1 MHASRNNANPYK
13 QSEYHI
19 IRVVYLIY
27 EQAAVAEA
35 APKPSATF
43 SCRALVLGMVCL
55 SLKTLAQVANTSGRK
70 SLALSTLL

>member
-1 MHASRNNANPYK
+1 MHASHNNANPYK

-19 IRVVYLIY
+19 IRAVYLIQ
-27 EQAAVAEA
+27 QAAVAEA

-43 SCRALVLGMVCL
+43 SCRALVLGIVCL